1 MNRFSPCNFMF
12 LPTMA
17 CQASCRYCFAK
28 KNGAVMSLDIAE
40 KAAALI
46 ERLAPADQKIRLTF
60 HGGEPLLAGIAW
72 YETLL
77 PLLAARFGR
86 RIRFSIQSNLWAID
100 GAFAA
105 LFRKYRVSVGTSV
118 DGSEEICDAQR
129 GSGYYAKTK
138 AGEALLRAHGIGV
151 GEICTLAAPNA
162 GRAGEVFRRAEK
174 PYALHG
180 AVPAPQSGSNGMSV
194 SADGMKRILL
204 DSYDAYRA
212 DPAHN
217 RITTIDAMAKGC
229 FGGTGTVCTFFD
241 CLGSFAAIDPGGEI
255 YACQRF
261 AGFPEFS
268 LGNVRDD
275 PSEENLVSSAGYRR
289 LRAAENRKKDACAGC
304 WHFNYCNGGCL
315 YNALTAGTAKDP
327 YCEAYRA
334 AFDRIAYDMA
344 LEMGRVLLGEAGDTP
359 VLAMAGDRP
368 HPYERRLK
376 EVHSAPRRTSE

>member
-1 MNRFSPCNFMF
+1 MNRFSPHNFML

-28 KNGAVMSLDIAE
+28 KSGAVMRLTVAE
-40 KAAALI
+40 KAVALI
-46 ERLAPADQKIRLTF
+46 ERLAPTDREIRLTF

-72 YETLL
+72 FETLL
-77 PLLAARFGR
+77 PLLLMKFGQ
-86 RIRFSIQSNLWAID
+86 RIRLAVQSNLWAID
-100 GAFAA
+100 ADFAA
-105 LFRKYRVSVGTSV
+105 LFRKYGVSVGTSV
-118 DGSEEICDAQR
+118 DGPEEICDAQR

-138 AGEALLRAHGIGV
+138 AGEALLRAHGINV

-162 GRAGEVFRRAEK
+162 GRAGEVFRRFEK

-180 AVPAPQSGSNGMSV
+180 AVPPPGTATNGMSV
-194 SADGMKRILL
+194 SVDGMKRILL

-229 FGGTGTVCTFFD
+229 FEGKGTVCTFFD
-241 CLGSFAAIDPGGEI
+241 CLGTFAAIAPDGEI
-255 YACQRF
+255 YSCQRF

-268 LGNVRDD
+268 LGNVKND
-275 PSEENLVSSAGYRR
+275 PSEESLVNSAGYRR
-289 LRAAENRKKDACAGC
+289 LRAAEDGKKNVCARCG
-304 WHFNYCNGGCL
+304 HFIYCNGGCL

-334 AFDRIAYDMA
+334 AFDRILYDMA
-344 LEMGRVLLGEAGDTP
+344 LEMGQVLLGEAGDTP

-368 HPYERRLK
+368 HPFERKRK
-376 EVHSAPRRTSE
+376 EARSARRRASE